1 MTPDSDVL
9 SHGETLPMRKL
20 YLIGIGA
27 GNPEYITVQAIKAL
41 NMVDVFF
48 FMDKGQAK
56 QDLVALRKEICERY
70 IENRS
75 YRVVEADDPVRDPTI
90 SDYTTRVE
98 LWHRQR
104 ALIYEEM
111 IAQELEEDQCGA
123 FLVWGDPSLY
133 DSTLRIIDQITAG
146 GRLRFEFEIIPGI
159 TSIQALA
166 ARHKITLNGIGE
178 SLVITT
184 GRQLSA
190 GLSDTA
196 ERTIVMLDGQCS
208 FNNLLGKELD
218 IFWGAYLGME
228 EEILLSGKLSE
239 IASRIEEVRHERR
252 ERKGWIMDTY
262 LLSRP
267 GRATQAQSPHT
278 RDVRTRQAQAITP
291 IDHNDPSE

>member
-1 MTPDSDVL
+1 
-9 SHGETLPMRKL
+9 MRKL

-48 FMDKGQAK
+48 FMDKGEAK

-70 IENRS
+70 IENRP
-75 YRVVEADDPVRDPTI
+75 YRIVEAEDPVRDPTI
-90 SDYTTRVE
+90 SDYTARIE
-98 LWHRQR
+98 LWHQQR

-133 DSTLRIIDQITAG
+133 DSTLRIIDQIMAG
-146 GRLRFEFEIIPGI
+146 GRLRFEFDVIPGI

-190 GLSDTA
+190 GLIDA

-208 FNNLLGKELD
+208 FNNLLDEELD

-228 EEILLSGKLSE
+228 EEILLSGKVRE
-239 IASRIEEVRHERR
+239 IAGIIEKVRHEKRQR
-252 ERKGWIMDTY
+252 NGWIMDTY
-262 LLSRP
+262 LLSKTKQ
-267 GRATQAQSPHT
+267 GRS
-278 RDVRTRQAQAITP
+278 
-291 IDHNDPSE
+291 S

>member
-1 MTPDSDVL
+1 
-9 SHGETLPMRKL
+9 MRKL

-41 NMVDVFF
+41 NTVDVFF
-48 FMDKGQAK
+48 FMDKGEAK
-56 QDLVALRKEICERY
+56 QELVDLRREICERY

-90 SDYTTRVE
+90 LDYTTRVE
-98 LWHRQR
+98 LWHQQR

-133 DSTLRIIDQITAG
+133 DSTLRIVEHIKAH
-146 GRLRFEFEIIPGI
+146 GRLCFEFEVIPGI

-166 ARHKITLNGIGE
+166 ARHKITLNGVGE
-178 SLVITT
+178 SIVVTT

-190 GLSDTA
+190 RLNSPA

-208 FNNLLGKELD
+208 FNNLLDEELD
-218 IFWGAYLGME
+218 IFWGAYLGMK

-239 IASRIEEVRHERR
+239 IAGKIEKNRHEKRQR
-252 ERKGWIMDTY
+252 NGWIMDTY
-262 LLSRP
+262 LLSKP
-267 GRATQAQSPHT
+267 NKT
-278 RDVRTRQAQAITP
+278 
-291 IDHNDPSE
+291 

>member
-1 MTPDSDVL
+1 
-9 SHGETLPMRKL
+9 MRKL

-41 NMVDVFF
+41 NAVNVFF
-48 FMDKGQAK
+48 FMDKGEAK

-75 YRVVEADDPVRDPTI
+75 YRVVETADPVRDPAI
-90 SDYTTRVE
+90 SDYTARVD

-133 DSTLRIIDQITAG
+133 DSTLRIIDQITARG
-146 GRLRFEFEIIPGI
+146 KLRFDFDVIPGI

-208 FNNLLGKELD
+208 FNNLLDKELD

-239 IASRIEEVRHERR
+239 IAGMIEKVRYEKRQR
-252 ERKGWIMDTY
+252 NGWIMDTY

-267 GRATQAQSPHT
+267 SKAT
-278 RDVRTRQAQAITP
+278 
-291 IDHNDPSE
+291 

>member
-1 MTPDSDVL
+1 
-9 SHGETLPMRKL
+9 MRKL

-41 NMVDVFF
+41 NVVDVFF
-48 FMDKGQAK
+48 FMDKGEAK
-56 QDLVALRKEICERY
+56 RDLVNLRKEICERY

-75 YRVVEADDPVRDPTI
+75 YRVVEADDPVRDATI

-104 ALIYEEM
+104 ALVYEAM
-111 IAQELEEDQCGA
+111 IAKELEEDQCGA

-133 DSTLRIIDQITAG
+133 DSTLRIIEHITARG
-146 GRLRFEFEIIPGI
+146 SLCFEFEVVPGI

-178 SLVITT
+178 SIVITT

-190 GLSDTA
+190 GLSGAT

-208 FNNLLGKELD
+208 FNNVLGEEFD
-218 IFWGAYLGME
+218 IFWGAYLGMK

-239 IASRIEEVRHERR
+239 IASRIEEVRNERR
-252 ERKGWIMDTY
+252 QRNGWIMDTY

-267 GRATQAQSPHT
+267 STATQAESSRAHTSSDQSN
-278 RDVRTRQAQAITP
+278 RQIRQ
-291 IDHNDPSE
+291 

>member
-1 MTPDSDVL
+1 
-9 SHGETLPMRKL
+9 MRKL

-27 GNPEYITVQAIKAL
+27 GNPEYITVQAIKTL
-41 NMVDVFF
+41 NVVDVFF
-48 FMDKGQAK
+48 FMDKGKAK
-56 QDLVALRKEICERY
+56 QDLVNLRKEICERY

-104 ALIYEEM
+104 ALVYEEM
-111 IAQELEEDQCGA
+111 ITKELCEDQCGA

-133 DSTLRIIDQITAG
+133 DSTLRIIEHIQAA
-146 GRLRFEFEIIPGI
+146 GRLCFEFEVIPGI

-178 SLVITT
+178 SIAITT

-190 GLSDTA
+190 GLSGAA
-196 ERTIVMLDGQCS
+196 ERTIVVLDGQCS
-208 FNNLLGKELD
+208 FKNVLDEELD

-239 IASRIEEVRHERR
+239 IASRIEEVRHEARQ
-252 ERKGWIMDTY
+252 KNGWIMDTY

-267 GRATQAQSPHT
+267 SKATQTESSLAHT
-278 RDVRTRQAQAITP
+278 SGDQ
-291 IDHNDPSE
+291 ND

>member
-1 MTPDSDVL
+1 VNVPDCDVV
-9 SHGETLPMRKL
+9 SHGVMVPMRKL

-41 NMVDVFF
+41 NLVDVFF
-48 FMDKGQAK
+48 FMDKGETK
-56 QDLVALRKEICERY
+56 QDLINLRKQICERY

-111 IAQELEEDQCGA
+111 IAQQLEEDQCGA

-133 DSTLRIIDQITAG
+133 DSTLRVIEHIMAR
-146 GRLRFEFEIIPGI
+146 GRLCFEFEIIPGI

-166 ARHKITLNGIGE
+166 ARHKISLNGIGE
-178 SLVITT
+178 SIVITT
-184 GRQLSA
+184 GRQLAA
-190 GLSDTA
+190 GLGGTA

-208 FNNLLGKELD
+208 FNTLLDEELD

-228 EEILLSGKLSE
+228 QEVLLSGKIAE
-239 IASRIEEVRHERR
+239 VASRIVEVRNEQRH
-252 ERKGWIMDTY
+252 KNGWIMDTY
-262 LLSRP
+262 LLAKP
-267 GRATQAQSPHT
+267 KA
-278 RDVRTRQAQAITP
+278 VAQAELPRTGTSCE
-291 IDHNDPSE
+291 HNDL